1 MTLPVNRYIVPVI
14 SAVAGIGIGFA
25 LAWAWRWYRARAAR
39 LALIARITSISL
51 DHARDVLIEDGN
63 GGLMHVDYAL
73 LTPRG
78 VLVLDVRDV
87 AGNVFGSDQMSE
99 WTVMDGPQRF
109 TFINP
114 QGALY
119 DRVAAVKAIATQV
132 PVEGRIVFTR
142 RAVFPKGMPRFTSG
156 IDSFLSEFPLGDRAT
171 AARAADPFMAA
182 WERLKSRLVPS
193 PTIKL

>member
-1 MTLPVNRYIVPVI
+1 MDPRIVPI
-14 SAVAGIGIGFA
+14 ASALAGIVLGFA
-25 LAWAWRWYRARAAR
+25 LAWAWRWYRQRAQR
-39 LALIARITSISL
+39 LALVARITSVAL
-51 DHARDVLIEDGN
+51 DHARDVLVEDGN

-109 TFINP
+109 TFPNP

-119 DRVAAVKAIATQV
+119 DRVAAVKAIVAQV

-142 RAVFPKGMPRFTSG
+142 RAVFPKGMPRFTAG
-156 IDSFLSEFPLGDRAT
+156 IDSFVSEFPLGDRASSAS
-171 AARAADPFMAA
+171 AAAPFMQP
-182 WERLKSRLVPS
+182 WERLKSRFVPS
-193 PTIKL
+193 PLVKP

>member
-1 MTLPVNRYIVPVI
+1 VNPILISIV
-14 SAVAGIGIGFA
+14 SAAAGIGLGFG
-25 LAWAWRWYRARAAR
+25 LAWGWRWYRARTQR
-39 LALIARITSISL
+39 LALVARITSIAL

-63 GGLMHVDYAL
+63 GGLIHVDYVL

-99 WTVMDGPQRF
+99 WTVMDGTQRF

-119 DRVAAVKAIATQV
+119 DRVAAVKAVATQV

-142 RAVFPKGMPRFTSG
+142 RAVFPKGMPRFTAG
-156 IDSFLSEFPLGDRAT
+156 IDSFLSEFPLGEPAT
-171 AARAADPFMAA
+171 AARVAESFMPA

-193 PTIKL
+193 PTIRP

>member
-1 MTLPVNRYIVPVI
+1 MNPIAVAAISVI
-14 SAVAGIGIGFA
+14 AGIGIGFA
-25 LAWAWRWYRARAAR
+25 LAWAWRWYSARAQR
-39 LALIARITSISL
+39 LALIARITSVAL
-51 DHARDVLIEDGN
+51 DHARDVLVEDGN
-63 GGLMHVDYAL
+63 GGLMHLDYAL

-99 WTVMDGPQRF
+99 WTVMDGAQRF
-109 TFINP
+109 TFTNP
-114 QGALY
+114 QAALY

-156 IDSFLSEFPLGDRAT
+156 IDSFLSDFPLGDRANSERT
-171 AARAADPFMAA
+171 AAPYMDA
-182 WERLKSRLVPS
+182 WTRLKSKLVPS
-193 PTIKL
+193 PVPGRG